1 MANLLQIKRSVAT
14 AAPQTLADGEL
25 AFTNAKDILFIGGS
39 VNGAATVKQIGGAG
53 AFLPITGGVLN
64 GSLVIKENLTVEGT
78 TTTINSNIVDIGD
91 AIIKLNADIPAAQAP
106 TENAGFEVARGSE
119 VSAFW
124 LWDESKDAFTGR
136 VGTTLAS
143 IADLFNVTI
152 DGEFLGNSLAVD
164 TTAIIGTDLTVL
176 EASNIGTTL
185 TVGGRI
191 TGNGGLTI
199 TGTTSLTGNTAVA
212 GGTFTTRGLLDEA
225 TANQVVVTNP
235 LTTIKNA
242 LQLNETL
249 DVTKTATFLDHASF
263 KSGITVNGQLN
274 LDHLVID
281 GNVLR
286 ANGTDA
292 TTVKMP
298 HVDINAGTIDDTAIG
313 VTSQASGRFTTLTAT
328 GAFLSRGI
336 QDDATNIRLI
346 VTNDMTTVK
355 NESTFNGNVNMDQA
369 LSVTG
374 AGNFSSAVG
383 IAKNLTVS
391 LISTLT
397 GNVFLGANLAGA
409 GMATSSITGFTI
421 DGGSF

>member
-1 MANLLQIKRSVAT
+1 MANLLQIKRSIAT

-25 AFTNAKDILFIGGS
+25 AFTNAKDVLFIGGT

-53 AFLPITGGVLN
+53 AFLPITGGTLD
-64 GSLVIKENLTVEGT
+64 GSLIIKQNLTVEGT

-91 AIIKLNADIPAAQAP
+91 AIIKLNADIPVDQAP
-106 TENAGFEVARGSE
+106 SENAGFEVARGDAL
-119 VSAFW
+119 SAFW
-124 LWDESKDAFTGR
+124 LWDEAKDAFTGR

-143 IADLFNVTI
+143 IVDLFNITI
-152 DGEFLGNSLAVD
+152 DGEFLGNSIAVD
-164 TTAIIGTDLTVL
+164 TTATVGTDLTVL
-176 EASNIGTTL
+176 ESANVGTTL
-185 TVGGRI
+185 TVGGRA
-191 TGNGGLTI
+191 TVNGGVTV
-199 TGTTSLTGNTAVA
+199 TGESLFTGNTAIA
-212 GGTFTTRGLLDEA
+212 GGTFTTRGLHDEA
-225 TANQVVVTNP
+225 TANQVVITNP

-242 LQLNETL
+242 LRLNETL
-249 DVTKTATFLDHASF
+249 DVTKTATFEDHATF
-263 KSGITVNGQLN
+263 LAGVTVNGQLN

-281 GNVLR
+281 GNILR

-292 TTVKMP
+292 TTVRMP

-336 QDDATNIRLI
+336 QDDATNIRLN

-355 NESTFNGNVNMDQA
+355 NESTFNGNANFDQA

-374 AGNFSSAVG
+374 AGSFSASVG

-391 LISTLT
+391 LLTTLT
-397 GNVFLGANLAGA
+397 GNVFLGANLTGA
-409 GMATSSITGFTI
+409 GQDTSRI
-421 DGGSF
+421 DGFVMDGGTF

>member
-39 VNGAATVKQIGGAG
+39 VNGTATVKQIGGSG

-64 GSLVIKENLTVEGT
+64 GSLVIKQDLTVEGT
-78 TTTINSNIVDIGD
+78 TTTINSNIVEIGD
-91 AIIKLNADIPAAQAP
+91 AIIKLNADIPVDQAP
-106 TENAGFEVARGSE
+106 TENAGFEVARGSA
-119 VSAFW
+119 VPAFW

-143 IADLFNVTI
+143 LVDLFNVTI

-164 TTAIIGTDLTVL
+164 TTAIVGTDLTVL
-176 EASNIGTTL
+176 ESSNIGTTL
-185 TVGGRI
+185 TVGGRV

-199 TGTTSLTGNTAVA
+199 NGASLLTGNTTIA
-212 GGTFTTRGLLDEA
+212 GGTFTTRGLFDEA
-225 TANQVVVTNP
+225 TANQVVITNP
-235 LTTIKNA
+235 MTTIKNA
-242 LQLNETL
+242 LILNETL
-249 DVTKTATFLDHASF
+249 DVKKTATFEDHAAF
-263 KSGITVNGQLN
+263 KAGATINGQVN
-274 LDHLVID
+274 LDHLIIS
-281 GNVLR
+281 GNELR

-292 TTVKMP
+292 TVVKLP
-298 HVDINAGTIDDTAIG
+298 YVDINAGHIDSTVIG
-313 VTSQASGRFTTLTAT
+313 AVTQASGRFSTLTAT

-336 QDDATNIRLI
+336 QDDATNIRLL

-374 AGNFSSAVG
+374 AGNFSDSVG
-383 IAKNLTVS
+383 VAKNFAVS

-397 GNVFLGANLAGA
+397 GNVFMGANLAGA